1 MKSGFLNKNSSK
13 SEQEGLLRDRRSRP
27 LFGFEGRGTFSSG
40 GWEHFGD
47 ASAGCQLS
55 QPAPHEEMKSLSLDC
70 PILPMSLGNPKN
82 ALSVWYGRRHKDFT
96 FSVNEC
102 FVTWDFGGGSDHEKY
117 WTSIFTSPA
126 SQEKFMSGILIS
138 KPNKTK
144 ITQEKAKE
152 GIQEVTIVWYK
163 KKKEAEHA
171 AAARA
176 LDCLSY
182 REGMNQRNMCYNLC
196 QEHPYKKGEGDILLP
211 ISVPDEVEDKVM
223 TQPVAIS
230 NKTKDISMDE
240 EFRSE
245 YRSLRLDNT
254 Q

>member
-13 SEQEGLLRDRRSRP
+13 TDQEGILRDRRSRP
-27 LFGFEGRGTFSSG
+27 LFGLEGRGTFSSG
-40 GWEHFGD
+40 GWERFND

-55 QPAPHEEMKSLSLDC
+55 QPAPHEEMESLSLDC
-70 PILPMSLGNPKN
+70 PIFPVSLGNPKN
-82 ALSVWYGRRHKDFT
+82 ALSVWYGRRHKDFS

-102 FVTWDFGGGSDHEKY
+102 FVSWDLGESDHEKY
-117 WTSIFTSPA
+117 WTSIFKCPA
-126 SQEKFMSGILIS
+126 SQEKFMSGILKS
-138 KPNKTK
+138 KQNKTK
-144 ITQEKAKE
+144 ITQEKARE

-182 REGMNQRNMCYNLC
+182 REGMDQRNMCYGLC
-196 QEHPYKKGEGDILLP
+196 KEGPYSKGECDILIP
-211 ISVPDEVEDKVM
+211 ISAPDEVEDKVM
-223 TQPVAIS
+223 TQPVEIS

-240 EFRSE
+240 EFRSD
-245 YRSLRLDNT
+245 YRSLRLDNV